1 MVLDLTNPSPGLGWS
16 LRERMSLSER
26 GPADLLLAL
35 GLIHH
40 LAIGNNL
47 PLDTIADWLCS
58 LGHGLVVEFIP
69 REDSQVAR
77 LLANL
82 QRHLY
87 GVEGETEDEGI
98 EGETEDG
105 VEGETEDEGIEGETE
120 DGEAGPEEIINATPN
135 LPVIGVPAEG
145 VDWITSPCGADD
157 SWNEYVCRLRL
168 CSASVVLA

>member
-1 MVLDLTNPSPGLGWS
+1 MTPGVATT
-16 LRERMSLSER
+16 R
-26 GPADLLLAL
+26 PAGTMEHRA
-35 GLIHH
+35 
-40 LAIGNNL
+40 GNNR
-47 PLDTIADWLCS
+47 LDGTSCPAGSCRADAELYDDEID
-58 LGHGLVVEFIP
+58 GEDVEGGT
-69 REDSQVAR
+69 EDEGIEGETED
-77 LLANL
+77 
-82 QRHLY
+82 